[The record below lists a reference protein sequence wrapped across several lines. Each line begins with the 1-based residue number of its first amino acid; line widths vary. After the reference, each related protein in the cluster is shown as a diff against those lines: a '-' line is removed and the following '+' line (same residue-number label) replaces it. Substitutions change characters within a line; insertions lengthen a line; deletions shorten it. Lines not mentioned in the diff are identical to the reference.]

1 MTSRPS
7 VTGTEDVSPVMEGH
21 VFDVL
26 SVEAFMRENVK
37 NFKAPLSVGQI
48 VGGMSNP
55 TFMLQDDAGRR
66 YVLRKKPP
74 GKLLRSAHAVD
85 REFKVIRAL
94 ADTGVPVPAVY
105 AFCED
110 ESVIGQVFY
119 IMEFVQGR
127 VVRDM
132 ALPDYDP
139 VERAA
144 LYDSMNEVLAC
155 LHGIDFQSVGLGDF
169 GRVGGYMTRQVDRWT
184 TQYKATQTDNL
195 PAMDALMKW
204 LPDNMPD
211 DSETV
216 IAHGDFRM
224 ENLIFHPSEPRVIA
238 VVDWELGTLGNPLSD
253 LAYNCLPYHMPD
265 PNRGDLI
272 DTDFGKSGIPSEEDY
287 VAAYCRRTGRDP
299 VDNWSFYMVLSLFR
313 MAAIIQ
319 GVYYRGVQGNA
330 PSPEAITNRDL
341 PGLWSQK
348 AVEILEA

>member
-7 VTGTEDVSPVMEGH
+7 VTGTEDVSPVMKGH
-21 VFDVL
+21 GFDVL

-144 LYDSMNEVLAC
+144 LYDSMN
-155 LHGIDFQSVGLGDF
+155 
-169 GRVGGYMTRQVDRWT
+169 
-184 TQYKATQTDNL
+184 
-195 PAMDALMKW
+195 
-204 LPDNMPD
+204 
-211 DSETV
+211 
-216 IAHGDFRM
+216 
-224 ENLIFHPSEPRVIA
+224 
-238 VVDWELGTLGNPLSD
+238 
-253 LAYNCLPYHMPD
+253 
-265 PNRGDLI
+265 
-272 DTDFGKSGIPSEEDY
+272 
-287 VAAYCRRTGRDP
+287 
-299 VDNWSFYMVLSLFR
+299 
-313 MAAIIQ
+313 
-319 GVYYRGVQGNA
+319 
-330 PSPEAITNRDL
+330 
-341 PGLWSQK
+341 
-348 AVEILEA
+348 